1 MIFRIP
7 HFSPPNL
14 PQELFERNQEWITK
28 QLAKISANYPKYKP
42 HTFTRD
48 EEFLMLGKP
57 IKLTFTDGNPEFHKN
72 KLAKWYKSQAMVHFT
87 KGIAQRSIVMGLTIK
102 GLKLSNARMKWGSCS
117 RDGNIRL
124 TWRLIMAPPE
134 IIDYVIVHEL
144 AHITHHNHS
153 QDFWSLVESFIPD
166 YKVHRKWLKYNGHLL
181 SLE

>member
-7 HFSPPNL
+7 HISPPNL
-14 PQELFERNQEWITK
+14 PQELFEKNQEWITK
-28 QLAKISANYPKYKP
+28 QLVRISANYPKYQP
-42 HTFTRD
+42 HTYTFD

-57 IKLTFTDGNPEFHKN
+57 FKLSFKEGNPMLHKSKLTE
-72 KLAKWYKSQAMVHFT
+72 WYKSQAQVHFQ
-87 KGIAQRSIVMGLTIK
+87 KGIGQRSTEMGLKIQS
-102 GLKLSNARMKWGSCS
+102 LKLSSAKMKWGSCS

-144 AHITHHNHS
+144 AHIRHHNHS
-153 QDFWSLVESFIPD
+153 QDFWSLVESFLPD